1 MSLNKKVVDVIKDFT
16 QTLTVGKLIIIM
28 VLGVVAYAVFD
39 ESVQVS
45 KSRQFVCALENVSR
59 TAEGLPEERC

>member
-1 MSLNKKVVDVIKDFT
+1 MSLNKKVVDVVKDFT
-16 QTLTVGKLIIIM
+16 QTLTVGKLIMLM

-39 ESVQVS
+39 ESVQAS

-59 TAEGLPEERC
+59 TSEGLPEERC